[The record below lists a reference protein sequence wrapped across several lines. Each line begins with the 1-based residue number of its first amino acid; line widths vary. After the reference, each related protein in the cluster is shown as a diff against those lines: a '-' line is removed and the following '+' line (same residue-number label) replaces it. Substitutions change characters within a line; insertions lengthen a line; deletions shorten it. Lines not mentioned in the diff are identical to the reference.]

1 MWENEVKRGLLEV
14 TMGKRGKTRFTRD
27 KHG

>member
-1 MWENEVKRGLLEV
+1 MWENEVKRGLLRV
-14 TMGKRGKTRFTRD
+14 NMGKRGKTGLTRG